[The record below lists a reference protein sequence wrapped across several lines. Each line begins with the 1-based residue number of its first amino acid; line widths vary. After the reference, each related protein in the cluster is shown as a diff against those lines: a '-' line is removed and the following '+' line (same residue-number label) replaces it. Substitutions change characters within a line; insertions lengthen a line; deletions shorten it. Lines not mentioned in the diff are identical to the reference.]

1 MSETWDG
8 SERRDCAECK
18 GLSELERR
26 VAKCKNDFELEMTQV
41 HASVAELNNEVHA
54 LRGDVHKMTESI
66 GSINTSLETI
76 AHTLV
81 KLSDLPEA
89 WTNLKGFLAGV
100 KWLRENVILVAI
112 TGAVMWYSVKIIG
125 EMVG

>member
-1 MSETWDG
+1 
-8 SERRDCAECK
+8 
-18 GLSELERR
+18 
-26 VAKCKNDFELEMTQV
+26 
-41 HASVAELNNEVHA
+41 
-54 LRGDVHKMTESI
+54 MTESI

-100 KWLRENVILVAI
+100 KLLRENVILVAI
-112 TGAVMWYSVKIIG
+112 TGAVMWYSVKVIG